1 MAQHNDLGKKGEE
14 DAINYLKNKNFIIL
28 EKNYRYRR
36 AEIDIIARKENN
48 LHCIE
53 VKTRSRIDYGNPE
66 SFVSKAKIKLLI
78 EAINQYVENN
88 MLDVHIQFDIISV
101 YKENIE
107 HIENA
112 FYHF

>member
-14 DAINYLKNKNFIIL
+14 QAINFLKDKNFTIL
-28 EKNYRYRR
+28 ETNYRHRR
-36 AEIDIIARKENN
+36 AEIDIIARKENT

-53 VKTRSRIDYGNPE
+53 VKTRSRIDYGTPE
-66 SFVSKAKIKLLI
+66 TFVSKAKIRLLI
-78 EAINQYVENN
+78 EAINHYVDNN
-88 MLDVHIQFDIISV
+88 ILDVDIQFDIISV

-107 HIENA
+107 HIEHA

>member
-14 DAINYLKNKNFIIL
+14 AAVEFLLRNKYDVL

-36 AEIDIIARKENN
+36 AEIDIIALKDNT

-53 VKTRSRIDYGNPE
+53 VKTRSRIDYGTPE
-66 SFVSKAKIKLLI
+66 TFVSKAKIKLLT
-78 EAINQYVENN
+78 EAINYYVESKGF
-88 MLDVHIQFDIISV
+88 DVNIQFDIISV

-107 HIENA
+107 HLEQA

>member
-14 DAINYLKNKNFIIL
+14 AAVEYLQRNKYEVL
-28 EKNYRYRR
+28 EKNYRYKR
-36 AEIDIIARKENN
+36 AEIDIIAMKDNT

-53 VKTRSRIDYGNPE
+53 VKTRSRIDYGSPE
-66 SFVSKAKIKLLI
+66 TFVSKAKIKLLI
-78 EAINQYVENN
+78 EAINHYVDSKD
-88 MLDVHIQFDIISV
+88 LDVEIQFDIISV

-107 HIENA
+107 HIAHA